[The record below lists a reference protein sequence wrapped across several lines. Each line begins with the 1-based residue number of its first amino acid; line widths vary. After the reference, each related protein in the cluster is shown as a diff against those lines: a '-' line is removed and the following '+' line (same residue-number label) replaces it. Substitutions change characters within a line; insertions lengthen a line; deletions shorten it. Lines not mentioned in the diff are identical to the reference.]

1 MSHAAR
7 QFIALIL
14 SICAFF
20 AVVYQ
25 KPVSGQ
31 MDATGMLAS
40 MGGTILTGIGV
51 SGLMQHTGPCVS
63 EGVEC
68 EKMAMDVGMVAG
80 GILAMLAGQSTAD
93 AATGTESSDL
103 GNLGSGGG
111 SDTGDLGNLNYDYG
125 NYNYNYNTN
134 GNTNPYVNTFCTQDE
149 NGTYTCDIGNNI
161 NTGLGTYT
169 DGLNNGTMSPFDG
182 MSAGETLDTAQS
194 NLSKLSDALS
204 KLQDKLNKDVDDTSN
219 NGLLGDKSLG
229 LGSLASLGS
238 LNFGDDAFS
247 SLGGNKSNNNSKNQN
262 PVRINGLEAEDVST
276 GRKLTLFE
284 RATRRYNGTR
294 DYNRAFTVAK
304 MELLRKRAKA
314 MAKKNSGDTNKTA
327 RSPASIKT
335 SAKKSLTV
343 KSTKD

>member
-7 QFIALIL
+7 QFVALIL

-51 SGLMQHTGPCVS
+51 SGLMTNVPLCS
-63 EGVEC
+63 EGDGSAC
-68 EKMAMDVGMVAG
+68 TKAAMDVGMIAG

-93 AATGTESSDL
+93 AASNTGSSDL
-103 GNLGSGGG
+103 GDLGGG
-111 SDTGDLGNLNYDYG
+111 GGGTGDLGNLNYDFG
-125 NYNYNYNTN
+125 NYNYNTN
-134 GNTNPYVNTFCTQDE
+134 SNGNNPYINTFCTQDE
-149 NGTYTCDIGNNI
+149 NGTYTCDVGNNI
-161 NTGLGTYT
+161 NNALGKF
-169 DGLNNGTMSPFDG
+169 DEGLNNGSIAPFDG
-182 MSAGETLDTAQS
+182 LSTGETLDTTQS

-204 KLQDKLNKDVDDTSN
+204 RLQDKLNKDVDDTSN
-219 NGLLGDKSLG
+219 SGLLGDKSLNAG
-229 LGSLASLGS
+229 GLASLGS
-238 LNFGDDAFS
+238 LNFGDDGFS
-247 SLGGNKSNNNSKNQN
+247 GLGGNKGNNKSKDQS
-262 PVRINGLEAEDVST
+262 PVRINGLDAEDVST

-314 MAKKNSGDTNKTA
+314 MAKKNSNDNSKSS

-335 SAKKSLTV
+335 SAKKSLNV
-343 KSTKD
+343 KSTKE